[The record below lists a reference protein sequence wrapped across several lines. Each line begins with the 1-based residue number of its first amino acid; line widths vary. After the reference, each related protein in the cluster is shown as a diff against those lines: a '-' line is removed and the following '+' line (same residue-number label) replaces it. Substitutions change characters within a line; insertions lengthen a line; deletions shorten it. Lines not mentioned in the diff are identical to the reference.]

1 MADILYRFNNLYKSG
16 DASNVKMFPFF
27 DADSLSLSFIQDE
40 TFLSFHI

>member
-27 DADSLSLSFIQDE
+27 DSDSVLELYSGRVFSVF
-40 TFLSFHI
+40 SH